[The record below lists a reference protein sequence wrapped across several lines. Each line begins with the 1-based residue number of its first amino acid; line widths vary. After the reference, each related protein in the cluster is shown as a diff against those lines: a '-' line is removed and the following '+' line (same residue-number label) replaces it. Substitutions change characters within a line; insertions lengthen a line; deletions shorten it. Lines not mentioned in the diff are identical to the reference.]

1 MAGRASPQDALAAA
15 CAQAGLDASGAS
27 VLYDRSNTVY
37 KLAGQP
43 VVVRLRYAPGSAA
56 WRDRLA
62 TSVQVTGWLHAQ
74 GFPAVCPVDIEQPVE
89 ARGYLVTFW
98 HFVPASGPPWEDVE
112 SLGRLLRRLHGL
124 GNPPAELPPAR
135 PLSSL
140 HEDAERCPWLTEE
153 QRSWVLGRAGELIRQ
168 YDATTWTL
176 GCGMIHGDA
185 WTDNVIQTC
194 EGAVLADWDSVSYG
208 PREQDIVPA
217 SIRHRFGRPL
227 GEWHQFCAAYGVDP
241 DDLPGLGVLRQMR
254 ELRTLVPYIR
264 STGRPD
270 VQAEVTRRI
279 ADLMS
284 GTQPEPWQALNLV
297 SLYRDSGGR
306 RPLLVRDFPHRTEND
321 AGQSPVWHV

>member
-1 MAGRASPQDALAAA
+1 VTAVAGRISPQDALADA

-43 VVVRLRYAPGSAA
+43 VVVRLRYARGSSA

-62 TSVQVTGWLHAQ
+62 ISVQVTGWLHAQ
-74 GFPAVCPVDIEQPVE
+74 GFPAVRPLDIAQPVQVH
-89 ARGYLVTFW
+89 GYLVTFW
-98 HFVPASGPPWEDVE
+98 HFVSASGQPWEDVD

-124 GNPPAELPPAR
+124 GDPPAELPQAR
-135 PLSSL
+135 PMSSL
-140 HEDAERCPWLTEE
+140 REDAERCAWLTDE
-153 QRSWVLGRAGELIRQ
+153 QRSWVLGRAEALTRQ
-168 YDATTWTL
+168 YDETTWTL

-185 WTDNVIQTC
+185 YADNVIHTLD
-194 EGAVLADWDSVSYG
+194 GAVLADWDSVSYG

-227 GEWHQFCAAYGVDP
+227 SEWHQFCAAYGVDP
-241 DDLPGLGVLRQMR
+241 DDLPGLDVLRQMR

-264 STGRPD
+264 STGKPE

-284 GTQPEPWQALNLV
+284 GTQPEPWQALNLA
-297 SLYRDSGGR
+297 S
-306 RPLLVRDFPHRTEND
+306 
-321 AGQSPVWHV
+321 